1 MKKHFMK
8 YSLMLF
14 SAFMMWCGVS
24 ENVNAEEAG
33 AHCYPSEEQI
43 QIFKEDGTWEE
54 RQAYVKNLNYS
65 KPSQELLYNAIQRE
79 HGFSTYAAG
88 DDIPYDR
95 KGMQVTGDAKLLLV
109 RVEFA
114 DVKFENSKNYTEQE
128 FYNMVMGNTSTGTF
142 PYESLNAYYKRSSYN
157 KLNITSD
164 KVYSCTLSKN
174 REEYEGEFD
183 GEQDLIKEVL
193 TLLDENVDFNNYD
206 ANQDGQI
213 DGICINFAGENTDW
227 GSTWW
232 SHKFNFLDNSI
243 QFDNVTP
250 AGYIFQETH
259 NKNDSSGTQTLI
271 HETGHLLGL
280 PDYYGQWSD
289 GIGATDMMKD
299 NRGDHNGF
307 SKWLLGWIEEKNI
320 LKITKADGDTKVELS
335 PLASEVIGDQPLIA
349 VIAPEDTSIY
359 SEYFVVQY
367 DEYMG
372 NQSFYELEDPGYR
385 VFHVDAQLNDDGTN
399 FEHDNIY
406 EYNNHY
412 LIRAVPII
420 EDENGTL
427 RYYYINGDQLTPD
440 TNESSAFYG
449 GNILGFTGIAMT
461 DFVTGD
467 SPSFNVSFREKEALD
482 GKLELQIED
491 SSMLNMAEMTLI
503 SNKPL
508 IDAWWSY
515 ETAYLEDSEG
525 NKHYIEHYLEDGS
538 QQITTSYVF
547 IANQLKPETEYTLV
561 FPSGMF
567 QIDEDV
573 YSEECRLNVKT
584 GVFPKIEADFTYNST
599 RKSNI
604 FNVDNTKSG
613 IIQIVQSTSDEW
625 IAEMSLFEET
635 EEVKKVQVNLPIP
648 EAFGSIRSINALTCY
663 DGTIAIEIR
672 KFQSLSSFYKIDLNG
687 NVVAGPVV
695 VEDKLDV
702 FPAGNGL
709 KGVSESAA
717 SVGAPDLEN
726 ESKLE
731 IYSID
736 FENEPSTSLVDMH
749 KYRSRAYALD
759 KESYVVIQDSDQGN
773 QANIFNNNDE
783 LIQMMDISDYI
794 EESICAAI
802 KSGDHLAILH
812 STYLEYNDHLI
823 SISIF
828 DMEGNHLGT
837 HEIFHTTSWKDL
849 DGWSFDKT
857 SWGYSLYNRTSQQ
870 AYMIYFLND
879 DFELIFTMQV
889 PDSIVSATH
898 MGNRCA
904 FTWYDY
910 TIPGE
915 AVAITEPIVVEDAP
929 ETDESTDEEE
939 TKETIAP
946 ETDESQEESKET
958 ETPESE
964 ETKETETLE
973 SEETKQTEAPESE
986 ATKQTDVPETNE
998 PKNEDTTKETKP
1010 NDNPDTA
1017 DRSNITMVCFAMLAS
1032 GIIMLLCF
1040 GRYWLRDHR

>member
-491 SSMLNMAEMTLI
+491 MAFDSIITAIQGGKVDIGVAGMTVTEDRLK
-503 SNKPL
+503 NVNFT
-508 IDAWWSY
+508 DSY
-515 ETAYLEDSEG
+515 ATGVQVIIVKNDSP
-525 NKHYIEHYLEDGS
+525 
-538 QQITTSYVF
+538 ITTVDDLFAKGSNHKIGVQTGTTGDIYCTEDIEEENLGTVERYNKGADAVQSLLTDKIDCVVIDNEPAKEF
-547 IANQLKPETEYTLV
+547 VKANEGLKILDTEY
-561 FPSGMF
+561 
-567 QIDEDV
+567 IKED
-573 YSEECRLNVKT
+573 YAIAIAK
-584 GVFPKIEADFTYNST
+584 
-599 RKSNI
+599 
-604 FNVDNTKSG
+604 DNDKLT
-613 IIQIVQSTSDEW
+613 D
-625 IAEMSLFEET
+625 
-635 EEVKKVQVNLPIP
+635 
-648 EAFGSIRSINALTCY
+648 SINEALKELIA
-663 DGTIAIEIR
+663 DGTVQEI
-672 KFQSLSSFYKIDLNG
+672 
-687 NVVAGPVV
+687 
-695 VEDKLDV
+695 LD
-702 FPAGNGL
+702 
-709 KGVSESAA
+709 
-717 SVGAPDLEN
+717 
-726 ESKLE
+726 
-731 IYSID
+731 
-736 FENEPSTSLVDMH
+736 
-749 KYRSRAYALD
+749 R
-759 KESYVVIQDSDQGN
+759 
-773 QANIFNNNDE
+773 
-783 LIQMMDISDYI
+783 YI
-794 EESICAAI
+794 KAE
-802 KSGDHLAILH
+802 
-812 STYLEYNDHLI
+812 
-823 SISIF
+823 
-828 DMEGNHLGT
+828 
-837 HEIFHTTSWKDL
+837 
-849 DGWSFDKT
+849 
-857 SWGYSLYNRTSQQ
+857 
-870 AYMIYFLND
+870 
-879 DFELIFTMQV
+879 
-889 PDSIVSATH
+889 
-898 MGNRCA
+898 
-904 FTWYDY
+904 
-910 TIPGE
+910 
-915 AVAITEPIVVEDAP
+915 
-929 ETDESTDEEE
+929 
-939 TKETIAP
+939 
-946 ETDESQEESKET
+946 
-958 ETPESE
+958 
-964 ETKETETLE
+964 
-973 SEETKQTEAPESE
+973 
-986 ATKQTDVPETNE
+986 
-998 PKNEDTTKETKP
+998 
-1010 NDNPDTA
+1010 
-1017 DRSNITMVCFAMLAS
+1017 
-1032 GIIMLLCF
+1032 
-1040 GRYWLRDHR
+1040 